1 MLQLQNAA
9 AFCWLADRRPYG
21 CRLMKWKTSLLF
33 VSLKQTTFSLCLQR
47 RCCNTFSL
55 HDVSLLVTP
64 EFHLCWRTMKSPMRM
79 CQEHVPQIQRRLG
92 RRGGLILHTVPPKFR
107 VASKFPSLVEISR
120 DKQIF
125 AHLFAEPAGEGQDGF
140 RSFLGPVDQSH
151 VSRLCCGQQLS
162 CDNTCDGS
170 CQQGL
175 R

>member
-1 MLQLQNAA
+1 M
-9 AFCWLADRRPYG
+9 W
-21 CRLMKWKTSLLF
+21 
-33 VSLKQTTFSLCLQR
+33 
-47 RCCNTFSL
+47 
-55 HDVSLLVTP
+55 
-64 EFHLCWRTMKSPMRM
+64 M

-125 AHLFAEPAGEGQDGF
+125 AHLFAEPADEGQDGF